1 MADIE
6 PHAEQVGEQMA
17 QAKTA
22 IAQELCNAK
31 LSCCR
36 QSEAAIETIPVA
48 DENPPL
54 SCFQK

>member
-22 IAQELCNAK
+22 SAQEICNAK
-31 LSCCR
+31 LSCRR

-54 SCFQK
+54 